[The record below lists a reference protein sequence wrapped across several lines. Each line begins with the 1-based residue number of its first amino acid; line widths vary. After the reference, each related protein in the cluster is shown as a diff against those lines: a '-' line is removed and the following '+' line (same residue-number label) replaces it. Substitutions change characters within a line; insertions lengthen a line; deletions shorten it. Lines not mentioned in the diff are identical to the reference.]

1 MNNIN
6 MQDYE
11 NYSETEKEIIIKL
24 LTVKE
29 RLDLI
34 DNKLSKS
41 LNHIDSMLDKLQK
54 GKSYE

>member
-1 MNNIN
+1 MNNID

>member
-1 MNNIN
+1 